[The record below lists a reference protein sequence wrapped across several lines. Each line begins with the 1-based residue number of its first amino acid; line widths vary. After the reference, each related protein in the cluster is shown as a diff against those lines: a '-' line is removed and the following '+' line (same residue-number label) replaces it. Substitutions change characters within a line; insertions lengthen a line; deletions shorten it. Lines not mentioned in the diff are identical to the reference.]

1 MKRIYLL
8 RVALVCLLPVLSAA
22 AQEKGYWR
30 AASTTAKGVT
40 GDVSFSETKITL
52 NFSSFTIA
60 QIRTLEPTE
69 AQALFSADPTSGG
82 TGNLYHLE
90 IPSDKRFLH
99 HNTLCG
105 SEETQWAIT
114 YVTGRSLQMA
124 FFSGPSIPTLTPDA
138 ISNSARL
145 CGTYSYVR

>member
-1 MKRIYLL
+1 M
-8 RVALVCLLPVLSAA
+8 LVCLLPLLLAA

-30 AASTTAKGVT
+30 AASATARGVT
-40 GDVSFSETKITL
+40 GDVSFSDTKITL

-60 QIRTLEPTE
+60 QIRALEPAE
-69 AQALFSADPTSGG
+69 AKALFSADPGG
-82 TGNLYHLE
+82 SGNLYRLE
-90 IPSDKRFLH
+90 IPADKRFLH

-105 SEETQWAIT
+105 SEEAQWAIT
-114 YVTGRSLQMA
+114 YISGRTLQMA

-138 ISNSARL
+138 ISSSALL

>member
-40 GDVSFSETKITL
+40 GDIAFAGTKITL
-52 NFSSFTIA
+52 NFSSFTVA
-60 QIRTLEPTE
+60 QIRTLEPAE
-69 AQALFSADPTSGG
+69 AQALFNADPGG
-82 TGNLYHLE
+82 NGNLYRLS
-90 IPSDKRFLH
+90 IPGDKRFLH

-105 SEETQWAIT
+105 TEDTQYAIT
-114 YVTGRSLQMA
+114 YVAGHDLQVA
-124 FFSGPSIPTLTPDA
+124 FFSGSSIPTLTPEA
-138 ISNSARL
+138 ITGSDRL
-145 CGTYSYVR
+145 CGIYSYVR

>member
-1 MKRIYLL
+1 MKRIPLL
-8 RVALVCLLPVLSAA
+8 RIALVCLLPILSAA

-138 ISNSARL
+138 ISSSALL